1 MYQQIKLIFNYISD
15 SKRQQMITVDYK
27 RLLSA
32 FFLTDVVTLQRQN
45 NKTQTSLNTINT
57 HITNN

>member
-1 MYQQIKLIFNYISD
+1 MYQQIKLIFNHISD
-15 SKRQQMITVDYK
+15 SKRQQMLTVDYK

-45 NKTQTSLNTINT
+45 NKTQTF
-57 HITNN
+57 

>member
-45 NKTQTSLNTINT
+45 NKTPTSLNTINT